1 MSKKQTISEKLAAAE
16 ARIRDLEAGD
26 VQRIGRAFDALDAL
40 LVAGPLRGGRLT
52 MHITAPDGRE
62 VVRPVMLHAGL
73 SDRTIVALQDDLR
86 RAFDV
91 VAAVNPATAW
101 PDVPE
106 TGSKEPISLVQDRT
120 GKELK

>member
-73 SDRTIVALQDDLR
+73 SDRTIAALQDDLR
-86 RAFDV
+86 RSFDV
-91 VAAVNPATAW
+91 AVAVNPAMAW
-101 PDVPE
+101 PDVPV
-106 TGSKEPISLVQDRT
+106 TRSKEPISLV
-120 GKELK
+120 